1 MNSFL
6 LALSALLILAISAL
20 FAAPLFI
27 DWNEY
32 RPVFEAKASELLGR
46 AVKVE
51 GPVHLVILPAP
62 EFRFDTI
69 KVADRAGSFEKP
81 FLEARS
87 VEALISIGALM
98 TGNVEARTL
107 SLQDPVLRLD
117 IGADGAGNWSDLGT
131 ANAQGAFVPNAVS
144 LDAVTI
150 SNGTVEIAKEG
161 SPQFVLRAV
170 EGAASASSLTGPYK
184 VTATYDYEGRRQELG
199 FSTNAP
205 DAAGLF
211 RLKAVLRDPGQ
222 RATYLLDGGVSGLSS
237 APAYDGKFTFRIAET
252 KTAETKTAEP
262 KPTQTETVPAEPSA
276 PAEPVPQAESVPGDL
291 PELPV
296 TGLPVSAF
304 ELKGDLKA
312 TLDRAEIP
320 AFDATIHARGRPQLM
335 KGQLAIVFGDRPR
348 IEGAVTAR
356 WLDLDMLFG
365 DLSEDAKRA
374 PLDLLGDLAARAL
387 VEAGK
392 LGDANVSA
400 AIEQASL
407 GGDLISAVDLAG
419 ATNGERITV
428 ERFSA
433 VLPGANRVAATGE
446 ISGSDKGPIFAG
458 PVTLQGSE
466 LRPLLRWS
474 AGDREMSA
482 QTTTGDF
489 SLAAAVTLGGGR
501 LQLADAK
508 GVLSGTSFHGK
519 LDYSGGAQRLID
531 LELDSDR
538 LDLREMLGDGIS
550 WQAWLPAAK
559 GDGAEGPATER
570 DVLAELRDDRAKVT
584 LRVGELLLPDIPGG
598 KLDADFTLAGDT
610 LDVAQLNFAA
620 PGSLSLNGKG
630 RIESLSQAPAGG
642 VNFALSAQTKEALS
656 VATQLLGFS
665 ESISGSKHLGGLV
678 PLDVQVGLVAD
689 RAGDATKA
697 SLDMTGMAGRSQLA
711 VTAHATGTPAKLGD
725 AEMDFAGSLTG
736 DKPQVMLGLLFPNLP
751 EDRLAAAAGDGG
763 TLSVTL
769 RGVPNKNIT
778 GRFGLETGAIKIAFN
793 GDGALHDDGLALKGK
808 GTAATA
814 SAGLALAL
822 LGLEAPPSASD
833 IPLDLSAAVTKSG
846 QTVAIETVT
855 GTIAGEP
862 VQGSAR
868 FDLSG
873 ARTKISAKAD
883 VEYVNL
889 ASLLGTLIAWQRTPS
904 TEEMLGSI
912 GAGASAVWPSR
923 GFALD
928 PLETTEGDIT
938 LTAKT
943 MSLGAP
949 LEIRDATLNAR
960 LTSEGLSIADL
971 KGGLFGGALV
981 ASGDLS
987 PRGAGAMLSA
997 RADITDGKL
1006 EELSVGVAGKP
1017 LAKGPFSL
1025 RFDVSGE
1032 GLSPPGLV
1040 AGLSGEGALTLAA
1053 GTLQSFNPAPL
1064 QQVAAS
1070 AKKKVKATKEQIEA
1084 QARSV
1089 RDKLTKG
1096 TYRYGATTIPFDVKN
1111 GTLRLDPTQ
1120 LAGKGAAPTVAGYVE
1135 LASLKLD
1142 SEWTVNM
1149 DGDLP
1154 AVSLVFAG
1162 PLDKAAEISPGIDT
1176 VAIESYLTMRRMKED
1191 VERLETLDVTG
1202 KTKPKIDDDEAAAP
1216 EPQAAPDP
1224 PQPKPPVQ
1232 PDKVQ
1237 MPSPPPPKPVPTV
1250 DAAPSQPVPAHPA
1263 PGPVPAPS
1271 ADAAPAPTAPL
1282 PWSAGVPSDAAPPP
1296 EQSSI
1301 NPQLPPL
1308 LDAEG
1313 NPVVVDP
1320 TLEAG
1325 TPLPPRPAPRQRRPR
1340 TAPDD
1345 WKKNIPIFGG
1355 G

>member
-62 EFRFDTI
+62 EFRFDAL
-69 KVADRAGSFEKP
+69 KVADRNGSFEKP

-98 TGNVEARTL
+98 TGKVEARTL

-131 ANAQGAFVPNAVS
+131 ANAQGAFVPKAVS

-161 SPQFVLRAV
+161 SPQFILRAV

-184 VTATYDYEGRRQELG
+184 VTASYDYEGRRQELG

-211 RLKAVLRDPGQ
+211 RLKAVLRDQ
-222 RATYLLDGGVSGLSS
+222 DRRATYLLDGGVSGLAS
-237 APAYDGKFTFRIAET
+237 APAYDGKFTLRIAENN
-252 KTAETKTAEP
+252 TAETKTPPAAEP
-262 KPTQTETVPAEPSA
+262 AA
-276 PAEPVPQAESVPGDL
+276 PVEPVAREGTVSPDL
-291 PELPV
+291 PEVAV
-296 TGLPVSAF
+296 TGVPVSAF

-312 TLDRAEIP
+312 TLDHLEIP

-335 KGQLAIVFGDRPR
+335 KGQLAIAFGERPR
-348 IEGAVTAR
+348 IESAVTAR

-365 DLSEDAKRA
+365 DLSEDAKRT
-374 PLDLLGDLAARAL
+374 PLDLLSDLAARAL
-387 VEAGK
+387 VEASK
-392 LGDANVSA
+392 LGDAAFSA
-400 AIEQASL
+400 SIEQASL
-407 GGDLISAVDLAG
+407 GGDLVGAVDLAL
-419 ATNGERITV
+419 ASKGESITI

-433 VLPGANRVAATGE
+433 LLPGANRVTATGE
-446 ISGSDKGPIFAG
+446 ISGSEKGPVFAG

-474 AGDREMSA
+474 AGDREMSG
-482 QTTTGDF
+482 QTATGDF

-501 LQLADAK
+501 LQLANAEGK
-508 GVLSGTSFHGK
+508 LSGTSFRGK
-519 LDYSGGAQRLID
+519 LDYSGGDQRLID

-559 GDGAEGPATER
+559 GEGAEGPDAER
-570 DVLAELRDDRAKVT
+570 DLLAELRDDRAKVT

-630 RIESLSQAPAGG
+630 RVESLSQAPAGG

-665 ESISGSKHLGGLV
+665 GSVTGSKHLGGLV

-697 SLDMTGMAGRSQLA
+697 SLEMTGMAGRSQLA
-711 VTAHATGTPAKLGD
+711 ITAHATGTPAKLGD
-725 AEMDFAGSLTG
+725 AEMDFAGTLTG
-736 DKPQVMLGLLFPNLP
+736 DKPQVMLGLLLPNLP

-769 RGVPNKNIT
+769 RGVPNQNVT
-778 GRFGLETGAIKIAFN
+778 GRFGLETGAIKIAFDGN
-793 GDGALHDDGLALKGK
+793 GALHDDGLALKGN
-808 GTAATA
+808 GTAVTA

-833 IPLDLSAAVTKSG
+833 VPLDLSAAVTKTG
-846 QTVAIETVT
+846 QAVAIETVM
-855 GTIAGEP
+855 GTIAGES

-868 FDLSG
+868 IDLSG
-873 ARTKISAKAD
+873 ARTKVSAKAEAD
-883 VEYVNL
+883 YVNL

-923 GFALD
+923 GFALG
-928 PLETTEGDIT
+928 PLERTEGDIT

-981 ASGDLS
+981 ASGNLS

-1006 EELSVGVAGKP
+1006 EELSKGVAGKP

-1025 RFDVSGE
+1025 RFDVTGE

-1084 QARSV
+1084 QARTV

-1096 TYRYGATTIPFDVKN
+1096 TYRYGATTIPFEVKN
-1111 GTLRLDPTQ
+1111 GTLRLSPTQ
-1120 LAGKGAAPTVAGYVE
+1120 LAGKGAAPTIGGYIE

-1149 DGDLP
+1149 EGDLP

-1202 KTKPKIDDDEAAAP
+1202 KTKPQLDDDETAAP
-1216 EPQAAPDP
+1216 EPEAAPEP
-1224 PQPKPPVQ
+1224 PHPKTPVQ

-1237 MPSPPPPKPVPTV
+1237 MPAPPPAKPVPTV
-1250 DAAPSQPVPAHPA
+1250 DAAPSQPVPPQSA
-1263 PGPVPAPS
+1263 PAPS
-1271 ADAAPAPTAPL
+1271 ADAAPAPAAPL
-1282 PWSAGVPSDAAPPP
+1282 PWSAGVPSDVAPPP

-1313 NPVVVDP
+1313 NPIAVDP

-1325 TPLPPRPAPRQRRPR
+1325 TPVTPRPAPRQRRPR
-1340 TAPDD
+1340 PAPDD